1 MEVNLSSVHKS
12 FGAHTVLRGIDLKV
26 HEGEIVALLGPSG
39 CGKTTLLRIVA
50 GLETPDSGQVL
61 VGNRSPTG
69 KPVVGFVFQHY
80 ALFPHM
86 TVFENIAFG
95 LRVKKRKDRLPEP
108 KLRKRV
114 EELLALIRLDHL
126 ASSRPTQLSG
136 GQRQRVALA
145 RALAVDPAVLLLDEP
160 FGALDASVRKELR
173 RWLKKLHEELRVTS
187 ILVTHDQEEASEIAD
202 RLAVINH
209 GVLEQVGTPHEV
221 YSRPASP
228 FISTFL
234 GDANVLQG
242 VVRAGSVR
250 AADLSLSL
258 NGSANGNAD
267 GKKATVV
274 IRPHDLELLSTA
286 ESAGYR
292 GTADALLAT
301 VRRVRNTGPL
311 VRVDLLTKGGLSLE
325 AQLLETAPLEVD
337 AEVSIRV
344 RAHRLFLE

>member
-1 MEVNLSSVHKS
+1 MEVSLSAIHKS
-12 FGAHTVLRGIDLKV
+12 FGKHQVLRGIDLKV
-26 HEGEIVALLGPSG
+26 EEGEIVALLGPSG

-50 GLETPDSGQVL
+50 GLETPDTGEVL
-61 VGNRSPTG
+61 VGNASPSS

-86 TVFENIAFG
+86 TVFENVAFG
-95 LRVKKRKDRLPEP
+95 LRVRKRADRLPEP

-114 EELLALIRLDHL
+114 EELLALIRLEHL
-126 ASSRPTQLSG
+126 AESRPTQLSG

-173 RWLKKLHEELRVTS
+173 RWLKKLHEELKVTS

-228 FISTFL
+228 FVSTFL
-234 GDANVLQG
+234 GDANVVQCEVQG
-242 VVRAGSVR
+242 GSVR
-250 AADLSLSL
+250 AADLRLTL
-258 NGSANGNAD
+258 NGHAGHAVD

-292 GTADALLAT
+292 DVDDGLLAT

-311 VRVDLLTKGGLSLE
+311 VRVDLLTKGGLLLE
-325 AQLLETAPLEVD
+325 AQLLENARLAVD
-337 AEVSIRV
+337 TEVSIRV
-344 RAHRLFLE
+344 RSHRLFLE